1 MISSRSPPIRPRRSG
16 AALAL
21 VELSEIATVADD
33 LGNAVRLAQQA
44 GQITADSPGHISQ
57 ACCSS
62 LTSALTVSGNLAA
75 AESVCTAGLAQS
87 RTAGQLEN
95 MVRLLNRM
103 AAIDLLARRIE
114 DAAAHLREALQILVR
129 TGGWFELI
137 NSLDCSGHLC
147 AATGRPA
154 EAVTTWAARAALWPQ
169 EEYADLPAEARL
181 RQQALR
187 QARQALGSVQTRAA
201 EERGAAM
208 SSAAAAEYALLLT
221 SPADSPPSPAGAA
234 GQLSAR
240 QRELVILVAQ
250 GRTDVQIAAQLSIS
264 IRTVRSHLDRVRDK
278 TGCRRRA
285 DLTRLA
291 LTAEL
296 I

>member
-1 MISSRSPPIRPRRSG
+1 MPTYPPRR
-16 AALAL
+16 
-21 VELSEIATVADD
+21 
-33 LGNAVRLAQQA
+33 
-44 GQITADSPGHISQ
+44 
-57 ACCSS
+57 
-62 LTSALTVSGNLAA
+62 
-75 AESVCTAGLAQS
+75 VCGS
-87 RTAGQLEN
+87 R
-95 MVRLLNRM
+95 
-103 AAIDLLARRIE
+103 
-114 DAAAHLREALQILVR
+114 
-129 TGGWFELI
+129 
-137 NSLDCSGHLC
+137 
-147 AATGRPA
+147 P
-154 EAVTTWAARAALWPQ
+154 
-169 EEYADLPAEARL
+169 
-181 RQQALR
+181 LR

-201 EERGAAM
+201 EERGASM

>member
-1 MISSRSPPIRPRRSG
+1 
-16 AALAL
+16 
-21 VELSEIATVADD
+21 VA
-33 LGNAVRLAQQA
+33 
-44 GQITADSPGHISQ
+44 GH
-57 ACCSS
+57 
-62 LTSALTVSGNLAA
+62 LAA
-75 AESVCTAGLAQS
+75 AESVCVAGLAQS
-87 RTAGQLEN
+87 RTAGHLEN
-95 MVRLLNRM
+95 TARLLNRM

-114 DAAAHLREALQILVR
+114 DAAARLREALQILVR
-129 TGGWFELI
+129 AGGWYELI
-137 NSLDCSGHLC
+137 NSLDGCGHLC

-154 EAVTTWAARAALWPQ
+154 EAVTMWAAHAALCRQ
-169 EEYADLPAEARL
+169 EGYGDWPAEVRL
-181 RQQALR
+181 RQQPLR
-187 QARQALGSVQTRAA
+187 QARQVLGSAQTRAA

-208 SSAAAAEYALLLT
+208 SIAAAAEYALLLT
-221 SPADSPPSPAGAA
+221 SPADSPRSATQAV

-250 GRTDVQIAAQLSIS
+250 GRTDAQIAAQLCIS